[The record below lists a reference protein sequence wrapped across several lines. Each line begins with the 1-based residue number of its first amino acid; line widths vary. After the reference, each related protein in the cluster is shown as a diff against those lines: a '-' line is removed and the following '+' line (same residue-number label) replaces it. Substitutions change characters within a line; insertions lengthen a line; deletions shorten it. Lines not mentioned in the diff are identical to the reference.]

1 MELIPHDLNI
11 DFVGKRLF
19 FVLFSAAINLASIVL
34 MLTWG
39 FNYGVDFAGGA
50 VVEVRFPQPTTAE
63 TIRQSLGAAGMEDLT
78 IQDLGGD
85 SRTFLL
91 HFKQMGKEMGEDLGD
106 DWEELV
112 EEAVREEAEGGEA
125 GGLDE
130 GDEDALP
137 TSTPAE
143 TVPLPTAE

>member
-63 TIRQSLGAAGMEDLT
+63 TLRQSLGAAGMEDLT

-91 HFKQMGKEMGEDLGD
+91 HFKQMGKEMGAVGS
-106 DWEELV
+106 
-112 EEAVREEAEGGEA
+112 AVRSALTASFGERL
-125 GGLDE
+125 G
-130 GDEDALP
+130 P
-137 TSTPAE
+137 R
-143 TVPLPTAE
+143 